1 MLTAEQK
8 VKHLIMTRAI
18 DMGYFD
24 YNLSDITEENLEEVW
39 ELGCEDC
46 SLQDA
51 KSEVRQGD
59 RETNIPCDY
68 SRHYETKSVA
78 AYCEWDNSWVGW
90 TYWFGGGKH
99 GEPEA
104 IDWIEHAY
112 DVECREEEKLV
123 VVHTFTKKADE

>member
-39 ELGCEDC
+39 GIGSEDC

-51 KSEVRQGD
+51 MYEVRCGD
-59 RETNIPCDY
+59 RETNIPCDGG
-68 SRHYETKSVA
+68 RHYEAKSVA

-90 TYWFGGGKH
+90 THYYGGGKH
-99 GEPEA
+99 SDPDS
-104 IDWIEHAY
+104 IDWIPYAY
-112 DVECREEEKLV
+112 DLDCVEEQKMVTVR
-123 VVHTFTKKADE
+123 TFTKKGEE